1 MSMMLLA
8 LLDPH
13 KLEVLIWPFL
23 ASLVVIA
30 IHAYLGIHVIER
42 KVIFVDIALA
52 QIAAV
57 GATVAILR
65 GWDPGTPHTFIYS
78 MGFATLAA
86 AVFAVTRTREEHVP
100 QEAVIGLT
108 YAIASA
114 AAILLSALSPHGAEH
129 LAQLV
134 AGNVLFATRDQ
145 VKQAAIVYVG
155 VGVFHLLCGRRFL
168 LISERPEEAY
178 ARRIHVRLWDFLF
191 YLSFAVVITLSVQIV
206 GVLLVFCY
214 LVAPAVFGSL
224 FADRF
229 WPRLAIG
236 WAVSVL
242 VTAVALYF
250 GFEYTTSPAVMC
262 VFGAALVVGGVV
274 RGVLGAR
281 HRVLGIAVAVL
292 TGAALVA
299 GGWAVRK
306 FDKPPEEGH
315 EHEEDEPHM
324 HMEAPTGTGASVHP
338 IGASLADRRKA
349 LHDPDASVRG
359 HAIEEIAKHSDVAAA
374 KDVAAL
380 LTDPKDG
387 VREEAAEAL
396 GTLGSADVVPSL
408 VAALPK
414 QDDEWVRLRIAR
426 ALVRFGAKEG
436 LPALLA
442 LAKDGEAKKVREEAL
457 AALLLA
463 AGRDDKQV
471 LGELTDWW
479 KQNGDKLA
487 WDASRKAFVPKK

>member
-8 LLDPH
+8 FLDPH

-23 ASLVVIA
+23 ASLVVIS

-65 GWDPGTPHTFIYS
+65 GWEPGTAHTFIYS

-86 AVFAVTRTREEHVP
+86 AVFAITRTREEHVP
-100 QEAVIGLT
+100 QEAIIGLT

-134 AGNVLFATRDQ
+134 AGNVLFATKEQ
-145 VKQAAIVYVG
+145 VKQAALVYAG

-168 LISERPEEAY
+168 LISERPAEAY
-178 ARRIHVRLWDFLF
+178 ERKIHVRTWDFLF
-191 YLSFAVVITLSVQIV
+191 YLSFAVIITLSVQIV

-214 LVAPAVFGSL
+214 LVAPAVFGAL
-224 FADRF
+224 FSDRF

-236 WAVSVL
+236 WTVSIA
-242 VTAVALYF
+242 VTAIALYF

-262 VFGAALVVGGVV
+262 VFGAALVLGGVV
-274 RGVLGAR
+274 RGILGAR
-281 HRVLGIAVAVL
+281 DRVLGIAVAAL
-292 TGAALVA
+292 TGAALVS
-299 GGWAVRK
+299 GGWAVRR
-306 FDKPPEEGH
+306 FDKPPVDGH

-324 HMEAPTGTGASVHP
+324 HMEAPGGTGASVHP
-338 IGASLADRRKA
+338 IGATLADWRKA

-359 HAIEEIAKHSDVAAA
+359 HAIEDIAKHSDVAAA

-380 LTDPKDG
+380 LADPKAG
-387 VREEAAEAL
+387 VREAAAEAL
-396 GTLGSADVVPSL
+396 GTLGSAEAIPSL
-408 VAALPK
+408 VQALPK
-414 QDDEWVRLRIAR
+414 QDDEWVTLKVAR
-426 ALVRFGAKEG
+426 ALARLGAKEG
-436 LPALLA
+436 VPALLA

-471 LGELTDWW
+471 LVEMSDWW

-487 WDASRKAFVPKK
+487 WDASRKAFVPRK